1 MHARPPRRDSRQS
14 PKHSPRRH
22 LQGLIGWGTLC
33 LILAGHGAGTEAT
46 ATADGVALELS
57 DGPAAKAWAGVGS
70 ETVPHP
76 LHPNLR
82 KACASSS
89 PAGTSVP
96 TWHMWA
102 DWVADEALETAPAR
116 RAALCLLARAQG
128 RNADAWGHY
137 AKLGADPRWVASVTP
152 YLLPGAPLDSPVEA
166 GGNLA
171 PLPDG
176 VLLQPFLPPPIED
189 GGAAPAGGA
198 WRKATVRGIRV
209 GKATLDL
216 TISVEATGV
225 QVDVAHRGGGPAK
238 VAILIPEPPGYE
250 IRIEYLDWMQTDEPR
265 LPILVDLQP
274 GGEPSTL
281 WGRMIQ
287 RSVSLPTGQAQR
299 LPQSLVQGG
308 LFLSLP
314 ADDPQRDAVG
324 QITPVLEKLLGVHVG
339 LTQPGTPLPGW
350 TGTVLH
356 LGSAAD
362 RGKRLTWLAS
372 AIEAFLL
379 QS

>member
-1 MHARPPRRDSRQS
+1 MRARHPRHDSSQS
-14 PKHSPRRH
+14 PKGN
-22 LQGLIGWGTLC
+22 LQGLMGMGTLC
-33 LILAGHGAGTEAT
+33 LILAGPGPGAEPTT
-46 ATADGVALELS
+46 TTDGVVLELP

-70 ETVPHP
+70 ETAPHP

-89 PAGTSVP
+89 PAGTAVP

-102 DWVADEALETAPAR
+102 DWVAAEAQENAPAR

-128 RNADAWGHY
+128 RHADAWGHY

-176 VLLQPFLPPPIED
+176 VLLQPFLPPLLED
-189 GGAAPAGGA
+189 AGSAPAGVA
-198 WRKATVRGIRV
+198 WRKATVGGIRV
-209 GKATLDL
+209 GEATLEL

-225 QVDVAHRGGGPAK
+225 QVDLIHRGGGPVK

-250 IRIEYLDWMQTDEPR
+250 IRIEYLDWMQTEQPR
-265 LPILVDLQP
+265 RPILVDLQP
-274 GGEPSTL
+274 GAEATTL
-281 WGRMIQ
+281 WGRMIE
-287 RSVSLPTGQAQR
+287 RRVSLPTGQADQ

-314 ADDPQRDAVG
+314 ADDPQRAAVG
-324 QITPVLEKLLGVHVG
+324 EITPVLAKLLGVRVG
-339 LTQPGTPLPGW
+339 LTEPGAPLPGW

-356 LGSAAD
+356 LGNPAE
-362 RGKRLTWLAS
+362 RGERLTWLAS
-372 AIEAFLL
+372 AIESFLL
-379 QS
+379 QPR

>member
-1 MHARPPRRDSRQS
+1 MRPRPPRHD
-14 PKHSPRRH
+14 PKHGPREH
-22 LQGLIGWGTLC
+22 LRGLMGMGALC
-33 LILAGHGAGTEAT
+33 LILGTPGTGREAP
-46 ATADGVALELS
+46 AMADGVALELP

-82 KACASSS
+82 NACASSS
-89 PAGTSVP
+89 PAGTAVP

-102 DWVADEALETAPAR
+102 EWVADEARETAPAR

-128 RNADAWGHY
+128 RHADAWAHY

-176 VLLQPFLPPPIED
+176 VLLRPFLPPQLVD
-189 GGAAPAGGA
+189 ADAAQTGIA
-198 WRKATVRGIRV
+198 WRKATVSGIRV
-209 GKATLDL
+209 GEATLEV

-225 QVDVAHRGGGPAK
+225 QVDVTHRGGGATT

-250 IRIEYLDWMQTDEPR
+250 IRIEYLDWMQTEQPR
-265 LPILVDLQP
+265 TPILVDLQP
-274 GGEPSTL
+274 GGEPTTL
-281 WGRMIQ
+281 WGRMIE
-287 RSVSLPTGQAQR
+287 RRVSLPTGQAQR

-314 ADDPQRDAVG
+314 ADDPQRAAVG
-324 QITPVLEKLLGVHVG
+324 EIAPVLEELLGVRVG
-339 LTQPGTPLPGW
+339 LTEPGAQLPGW

-356 LGSAAD
+356 LGNPAE
-362 RGKRLTWLAS
+362 RGERLTWLAS
-372 AIEAFLL
+372 AIESFML
-379 QS
+379 QPR